1 MFKYTFR
8 IGLTVIGFI
17 GGIWGAIIGFVS
29 GFFIDIIL
37 LTKRQEK
44 KITNSIDNPTNQDDE
59 AIEPFP
65 GALFVCALVTETIK
79 NPKIAATHIKS
90 IFPEY
95 KENDWESLCRAS
107 VNADSIN
114 ADFITECLAAKLKK
128 ISNEILTQ
136 KVFTVLDV
144 VEYAWNEELGTKPSE
159 YLSQLLCYQK
169 KNNEIFTA
177 YNVLGLAQNASVK
190 EIKAAHRKLAILYHP
205 DMTSKKKAQSNNEFV
220 RIQKAYDIIMKA
232 KESGN

>member
-17 GGIWGAIIGFVS
+17 GGIWGAIIGFVT
-29 GFFIDIIL
+29 GFFIDVML

-44 KITNSIDNPTNQDDE
+44 NITNSIDNPTNQVNE
-59 AIEPFP
+59 SEPFP

-79 NPKIAATHIKS
+79 NPKIASTHIKS

-95 KENDWESLCRAS
+95 KDNDWESLCRAA
-107 VNADSIN
+107 VKADSIN
-114 ADFITECLAAKLKK
+114 SDFITECLAAKLKK
-128 ISNEILTQ
+128 ISNEKLTQ
-136 KVFTVLDV
+136 KVFTVLEV

-169 KNNEIFTA
+169 TNDELVTA
-177 YNVLGLAQNASVK
+177 YNVLGLSQNASVK

-205 DMTSKKKAQSNNEFV
+205 DMASKKKAQSNNEFV
-220 RIQKAYDIIMKA
+220 RIQKAYDIIMKE
-232 KESGN
+232 KDVK